1 MKRNNQKGFALVLS
15 LMLLL
20 AMSLMGGS
28 LIVIASTDHEGNN
41 SGDEYQQ
48 TFYVAETALM
58 EAEKSLIDK
67 MLGPID
73 NNGDRNR
80 NNKFVPINVSTIPD
94 DEDDM
99 TPCYRSFRNLSR
111 DENFQLVEHVQDQSF
126 FDLIAPILTQ
136 SDLTVTLDSADAKYT
151 EKKDDQIALETANLQ
166 RYRYEFFSVNSGSS
180 IYKGSGISIKKTSG
194 TTQRQGSVYRIYGCG
209 MLGNVNNPQIL
220 IPLETIVVLAH

>member
-1 MKRNNQKGFALVLS
+1 MKRNKQKGFALVLS

-58 EAEKSLIDK
+58 QAEKSLIDK
-67 MLGPID
+67 MRGPMND
-73 NNGDRNR
+73 KKERQRND
-80 NNKFVPINVSTIPD
+80 KFIPINILDIPD
-94 DEDDM
+94 DEDNM

-111 DENFQLVEHVQDQSF
+111 DQDFQLVEHVKDQSF
-126 FDLIAPILTQ
+126 FDLISPILAQ
-136 SDLTVTLDSADAKYT
+136 SDLSVTLDKGDAEYDLNRA
-151 EKKDDQIALETANLQ
+151 EQIALENANLQ
-166 RYRYEFFSVNSGSS
+166 RYRYEFFSVNSGTSE
-180 IYKGSGISIKKTSG
+180 YKGAGISIKKTSG
-194 TTQRQGSVYRIYGCG
+194 TSQRQGSVYRIYGCG
-209 MLGNVNNPQIL
+209 MLGNVDNPQIL